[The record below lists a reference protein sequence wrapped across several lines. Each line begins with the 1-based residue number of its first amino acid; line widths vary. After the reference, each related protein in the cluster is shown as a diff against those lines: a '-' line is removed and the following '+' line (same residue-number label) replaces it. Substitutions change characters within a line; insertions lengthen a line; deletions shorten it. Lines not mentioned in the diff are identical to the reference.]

1 MHESLRGDTCNC
13 CLWLTGECLFVIQH
27 LDLMWYI
34 ELRYFN
40 GKRTGFFCFWI
51 SSRKSH
57 WKECFALGDRA
68 GNLFRLNRFI
78 DTDFR
83 LPILEGM
90 NRERI
95 KSSLKQLDRPVCN
108 HDLTIIGVLFY
119 LSFPFRLRQE
129 HWYLESSKIVRSFA
143 DNLDFCHR
151 DATCRV
157 RHQWSWLPD
166 WGTVIA
172 ELEVYLKNEMQN

>member
-1 MHESLRGDTCNC
+1 M
-13 CLWLTGECLFVIQH
+13 
-27 LDLMWYI
+27 Y
-34 ELRYFN
+34 
-40 GKRTGFFCFWI
+40 
-51 SSRKSH
+51 
-57 WKECFALGDRA
+57 
-68 GNLFRLNRFI
+68 RFI

-119 LSFPFRLRQE
+119 LSLPFRLRQE

-172 ELEVYLKNEMQN
+172 ELEVYLKNEMQNLRSVKGPGPVQRKNRERIAPTIARYGNTMELYVRFFQH